1 MKTFKQRTTWV
12 RPLSPRYDLTD
23 AQLRNYVSVAFSD
36 HHAWLKYFPMY
47 HDLFT
52 TIEEARQKAKT
63 HSVMVT
69 CNYLLLTRGCPVQTL
84 YENFVL
90 EATSK
95 KMSFHP
101 ELLRTQTQLAFILS
115 LCEIR

>member
-1 MKTFKQRTTWV
+1 MKTFKYKTSSSRILT
-12 RPLSPRYDLTD
+12 PKFDLSDSK
-23 AQLRNYVSVAFSD
+23 LRNYISVAYTD
-36 HHAWLKYFPMY
+36 HHAWLKYFPLY

-69 CNYLLLTRGCPVQTL
+69 CNYLLLTRGCPTQVL
-84 YENFVL
+84 YENFVM
-90 EATSK
+90 EVSSK
-95 KMSFHP
+95 RMSFHP
-101 ELLRTQTQLAFILS
+101 ELLRTQTQLAFMLS